1 MSRQHHH
8 DKWRVF
14 LNKLSKKA
22 GNVTQKS
29 PETAKS
35 DDRYRQQASKK
46 VPEEIQEA
54 RNHCIRK
61 KISSEEKPLTF
72 LET

>member
-35 DDRYRQQASKK
+35 VDRYRQQASKK
-46 VPEEIQEA
+46 RGV
-54 RNHCIRK
+54 
-61 KISSEEKPLTF
+61 ISKAQFSAN
-72 LET
+72 